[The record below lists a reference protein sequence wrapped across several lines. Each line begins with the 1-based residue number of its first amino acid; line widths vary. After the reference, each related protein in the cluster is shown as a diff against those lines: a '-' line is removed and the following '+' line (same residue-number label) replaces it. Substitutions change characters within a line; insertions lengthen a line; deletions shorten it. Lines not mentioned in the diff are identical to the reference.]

1 MKIIK
6 FGLYFSKMTIT
17 TFLMFEGTAE
27 KAMQFYTG
35 IFKSSQIDNV
45 VYYDENGPGKAG
57 TIMQAKFTLNGKPFM
72 CIDSIAKHNFT
83 FTPSMSLFV
92 DCDSEAEL
100 DKLFEALSEKGKIM
114 MALGNYGFSQKFGW
128 TEDQFGVSWQLNLP

>member
-1 MKIIK
+1 MK
-6 FGLYFSKMTIT
+6 IT

-27 KAMQFYTG
+27 KAMQFYTS
-35 IFKSSQIDNV
+35 IFKSSQIDEV
-45 VYYDENGPGKAG
+45 IYYKENENGAGK
-57 TIMQAKFTLNGKPFM
+57 IMRANFTLNGKPFM
-72 CIDSIAKHNFT
+72 CIDSTAKHNFT

-100 DKLFEALSEKGKIM
+100 DQLFGALSENGKIM
-114 MALGNYGFSQKFGW
+114 MALDNYGFSRKFGW